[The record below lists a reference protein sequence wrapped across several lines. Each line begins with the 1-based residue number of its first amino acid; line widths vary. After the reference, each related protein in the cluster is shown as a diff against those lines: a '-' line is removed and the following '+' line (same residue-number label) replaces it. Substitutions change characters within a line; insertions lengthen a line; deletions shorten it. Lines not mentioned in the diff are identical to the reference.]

1 MTPGSDFPRNTWPSG
16 AACCAAGLRRQGA
29 AADNDRLCDHPTPV
43 SRYFALVPAAG
54 FGARMGGTLPKQY
67 LPLMDHSLLY
77 HAARPLVDAP
87 FIARVFLLLSP
98 TDERYRRLDWRA
110 FGARLTAL
118 HCGGETRAASVL
130 NGLRAV
136 RGEVAADDWV
146 LVHDA
151 ARPCL
156 DGELLRRLKEEI
168 DDDAVGGLLA
178 LPVTDTLKRGDVEGR
193 VLQTESRADLWQAQ
207 TPQMFRYQLL
217 LEALIEAGTDA
228 VVTDEASALEQLGYR
243 PKLVLG
249 DSRNLKVTYPQD
261 LALAELILK
270 TQARP

>member
-1 MTPGSDFPRNTWPSG
+1 MTRFRPGNF
-16 AACCAAGLRRQGA
+16 
-29 AADNDRLCDHPTPV
+29 V

-67 LPLMDHSLLY
+67 LPLLDHSLLY
-77 HAARPLVDAP
+77 HSVRPLIEAP
-87 FIARVFLLLSP
+87 FISRVFLLLAP
-98 TDERYRRLDWRA
+98 TDERYRREDWRA
-110 FGARLTAL
+110 LGARLTAL

-136 RGEVAADDWV
+136 GGEVTADDWM

-156 DGELLRRLKEEI
+156 GAELLHRLKEEV
-168 DDDAVGGLLA
+168 DEDAVGGLLA
-178 LPVTDTLKRGDVEGR
+178 LPVADTLKRGDAGGR

-217 LEALIEAGTDA
+217 LEALTDAGTAAD
-228 VVTDEASALEQLGYR
+228 VTDEASALEQLGYR
-243 PKLVLG
+243 PKLVMG

-261 LALAELILK
+261 LALAELILRAA
-270 TQARP
+270 ARP

>member
-1 MTPGSDFPRNTWPSG
+1 M
-16 AACCAAGLRRQGA
+16 
-29 AADNDRLCDHPTPV
+29 

-67 LPLMDHSLLY
+67 LPLLDHSLLY
-77 HAARPLVDAP
+77 HAVRPLVDAP
-87 FIARVFLLLSP
+87 FVARVFLVLAP
-98 TDERYRRLDWRA
+98 TDERYRRHDWRA
-110 FGARLTAL
+110 FGSRLAAL

-130 NGLRAV
+130 NGLHAM

-156 DGELLRRLKEEI
+156 DAELLHRLQDEVG
-168 DDDAVGGLLA
+168 DDAVGGLLA
-178 LPVTDTLKRGDVEGR
+178 LPVADTLKRGDAEGR
-193 VLQTESRADLWQAQ
+193 VLQTESRADLWLAQ

-217 LEALIEAGTDA
+217 MEALVEVGTA
-228 VVTDEASALEQLGYR
+228 TAVTDEASALEQLGYR
-243 PKLVLG
+243 PKLVMG

-261 LALAELILK
+261 LALAELIL
-270 TQARP
+270 TASVR

>member
-1 MTPGSDFPRNTWPSG
+1 M
-16 AACCAAGLRRQGA
+16 
-29 AADNDRLCDHPTPV
+29 

-77 HAARPLVDAP
+77 HSVRPLIDAP
-87 FIARVFLLLSP
+87 FISRVFLVLAP
-98 TDERYRRLDWRA
+98 TDERYRRQDWRA
-110 FGARLTAL
+110 FGARLAAL
-118 HCGGETRAASVL
+118 HCGGETRAASVS
-130 NGLRAV
+130 NGLQAM

-156 DGELLRRLKEEI
+156 GIDLLQRLLDEVA
-168 DDDAVGGLLA
+168 DDAVGGLLA
-178 LPVTDTLKRGDVEGR
+178 LPVADTLKRSDVDGR
-193 VLQTESRADLWQAQ
+193 VLQTESRMDLWQAQ

-217 LEALIEAGTDA
+217 VEALTAAGTEA
-228 VVTDEASALEQLGYR
+228 TITDEASALEQLGYR
-243 PKLVLG
+243 PKLVMG

-261 LALAELILK
+261 LALAELILRS
-270 TQARP
+270 AAAL